1 MFGTRGHVENSSWYS
16 ALLKSTTLHTTKEE
30 LLEAPKKHRVC
41 LGLPVNGS
49 LQKKDITRAY
59 KKACLKHHPDRGGDK
74 EEFNRIQDAYS
85 AIMSIHEIEEVEQNS
100 ILIDYEAILV
110 KDAQCGLGI
119 AVKEDAKGRV
129 AISKIDAKVNIAS
142 MSEEAEGAIH
152 IGDVIVSIDDD
163 DCSDWPLS
171 RIKGRLGPSRVQA
184 GGQVLFTFERRIPIE
199 KKQEDLTHSTET
211 PPLSPNMPEIHS
223 AWNNTE
229 ECVPE
234 EPPRPP
240 SPEAARPYSLKRP
253 SMVLNLI
260 PPVPSTGKGEL
271 MTMKQENETVGDSSI
286 LAK

>member
-1 MFGTRGHVENSSWYS
+1 MEGWVFYNSRKVYAILEDQHFMYYNDFDKVTGTPKRLQGVIHLRDGKVEKVKTKTERYGFHIRSNNWKGSGVFGTRGHVENSSWYS
-16 ALLKSTTLHTTKEE
+16 ALLKSATLHTTKEE

-119 AVKEDAKGRV
+119 VVKEDAKGRV

-199 KKQEDLTHSTET
+199 KSRK
-211 PPLSPNMPEIHS
+211 
-223 AWNNTE
+223 
-229 ECVPE
+229 
-234 EPPRPP
+234 
-240 SPEAARPYSLKRP
+240 
-253 SMVLNLI
+253 
-260 PPVPSTGKGEL
+260 
-271 MTMKQENETVGDSSI
+271 I
-286 LAK
+286 LHIQQRRLH